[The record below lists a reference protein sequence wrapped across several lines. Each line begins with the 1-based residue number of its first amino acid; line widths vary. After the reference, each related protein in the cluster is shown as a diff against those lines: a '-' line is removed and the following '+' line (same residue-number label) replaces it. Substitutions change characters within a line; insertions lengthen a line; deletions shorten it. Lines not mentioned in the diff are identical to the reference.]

1 MLIFNQV
8 KIESGVITLSIIYS
22 VNTYVEAIQ
31 VAEVF
36 KASGIKRPV
45 EDLGRI
51 QKMIDNADITI
62 TAWDKDKLVGIAR
75 AITDY
80 SYCCYLSDLAVDK
93 EYQRKGIGKDL
104 INELRKQLSDEIS
117 LLLLSAPNAM
127 DYYPHVGFNKANNAF
142 FIPRQR

>member
-1 MLIFNQV
+1 
-8 KIESGVITLSIIYS
+8 LSITYS
-22 VNTYVEAIQ
+22 VNIYVEAKQ
-31 VAEVF
+31 VADVF
-36 KASGIKRPV
+36 KSSGIKRPV

-51 QKMIDNADITI
+51 QKMIDNADLTI
-62 TAWDKDKLVGIAR
+62 TAWDKDKLIGIAR

-104 INELRKQLSDEIS
+104 INELRKQLSEEVS

-127 DYYPHVGFNKANNAF
+127 DYL
-142 FIPRQR
+142 